1 MNYKIRAWLYF
12 KDGSILP
19 REVRQGEVIDVTEN
33 EWKRIQQSGGRFE
46 VVGNSVP
53 PSTSEEQNKK
63 AGKKK

>member
-1 MNYKIRAWLYF
+1 MNYTIKALLYF
-12 KDGSILP
+12 KDGSILD
-19 REVRQGEVIDVTEN
+19 REVKQGETITVTEN

-53 PSTSEEQNKK
+53 PSTSEEQDKK